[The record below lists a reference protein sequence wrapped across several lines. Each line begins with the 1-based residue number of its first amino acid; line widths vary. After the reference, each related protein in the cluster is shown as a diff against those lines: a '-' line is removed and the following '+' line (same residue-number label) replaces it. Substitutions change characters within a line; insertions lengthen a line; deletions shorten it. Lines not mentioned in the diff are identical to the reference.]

1 MIAKTLLAA
10 IAAGLIA
17 GVLMTGIQQVRLV
30 PLIEQAEIYEHGGGH
45 AHAAALDHDGW
56 RLVAPAEAHDM
67 TAGAEDG
74 HMLFGMDRHVGALL
88 ANLVVGAGYAL
99 LLAAIMLLTGNQ
111 ITLRNGVLWG
121 GAAWIAVHLMPSLG
135 LPPELPGLPVA
146 DLTARQVWWASTVI
160 ASGAG
165 LYILALRREAWAKA
179 LGVVL
184 VAAPQLVGAPQPES
198 IESAVPAILAA
209 EFAVGALASA
219 LFFWVVLGL
228 GMGALMDRVARS
240 EPEAARLA

>member
-17 GVLMTGIQQVRLV
+17 GVLMTGVQQARLV
-30 PLIEQAEIYEHGGGH
+30 PLIEQAEVYEHGGGH
-45 AHAAALDHDGW
+45 EHAAKLNDNGW

-67 TAGAEDG
+67 TAGDDG
-74 HMLFGMDRHVGALL
+74 HMLFGMDRHIGSLL

-99 LLAAIMLLTGNQ
+99 LLAAVMLLTGNS
-111 ITLRNGVLWG
+111 ITMRNGVLWG
-121 GAAWIAVHLMPSLG
+121 GAAWVAVHLMPALG

-146 DLTARQVWWASTVI
+146 DLTARQVWWISTVI

-165 LYILALRREAWAKA
+165 LYLLALRRETWAKV

-184 VAAPQLVGAPQPES
+184 IAAPQLVGAPQPES
-198 IESAVPAILAA
+198 IESTVPAMLAA
-209 EFAVGALASA
+209 EFAAGALAST

-228 GMGALMDRVARS
+228 AMGALMDRVARS
-240 EPEAARLA
+240 EPETVRLA